1 MSRIAALVASGLLIV
16 LAGCTNDPEPP
27 AASDP
32 PAASA
37 SVAPST
43 ESATPSTESAT
54 PSAAESTSTDANACL
69 RGRYQLARF
78 VAVGASESYGTGE
91 GGDVR
96 VAFDDG
102 KYRLTGTGKD
112 PITLTL
118 AGQTGRMLVDG
129 EVEGTYETNGGQATF
144 TVGDTSGKATVNV
157 GDQNRSLTMDE
168 IANVMAPRGT
178 AVVACDVD
186 QVLIA
191 LTAVRL
197 EFEPI

>member
-1 MSRIAALVASGLLIV
+1 MSRIAALVAAALLVV

-27 AASDP
+27 AASEAPVASEP
-32 PAASA
+32 PAAGP
-37 SVAPST
+37 SVA
-43 ESATPSTESAT
+43 PSTESAT
-54 PSAAESTSTDANACL
+54 PSAAESTATDANACL

-102 KYRLTGTGKD
+102 KYLLTGAGKD

-118 AGQTGRMLVDG
+118 AGQTGKMLVDG
-129 EVEGTYETNGGQATF
+129 EVQGTYETKGGQATF

-157 GDQNRSLTMDE
+157 GDQKRSLTMDE

-178 AVVACDVD
+178 AAVACGVD

-197 EFEPI
+197 EFERI